1 MRDYANPT
9 LLLIV
14 VGLFAWGLTY
24 GDQGTAAGA
33 WAMGLCITAFLVNG
47 ALCLA
52 RALTRRPSLMSV
64 VWSVVYLI
72 LAGCAWVLVS
82 SPQEDVY
89 AEERESLNRQLNSWK
104 EQGQSPFATAQQ
116 EQQCL
121 LILAAGLGK
130 NHLLR
135 ELLALPDAGNHP
147 EVLQAAAAAAAGN
160 GRKKALQQLLE
171 AGVDVNTRVAGTS
184 LLCTAVVNG
193 CPDNAELLLTLG
205 ASPHPAD
212 AEGVSPIMHAVINE
226 DLSMARLLMKH
237 GADPTQKNADG
248 RDAFSYS
255 RTEEMDAVLQN
266 K

>member
-1 MRDYANPT
+1 M
-9 LLLIV
+9 
-14 VGLFAWGLTY
+14 
-24 GDQGTAAGA
+24 
-33 WAMGLCITAFLVNG
+33 
-47 ALCLA
+47 
-52 RALTRRPSLMSV
+52 
-64 VWSVVYLI
+64 
-72 LAGCAWVLVS
+72 
-82 SPQEDVY
+82 
-89 AEERESLNRQLNSWK
+89 
-104 EQGQSPFATAQQ
+104 
-116 EQQCL
+116 
-121 LILAAGLGK
+121 
-130 NHLLR
+130 
-135 ELLALPDAGNHP
+135 
-147 EVLQAAAAAAAGN
+147 LQAAAAAAAGN